1 MKLRWHARPTA
12 GSFQRAER
20 LWADRTTPAE
30 AARVVGEVRHAPVTA
45 VPVSELAGGPL
56 PPLDDSRV
64 QRELERI
71 TAGKRLRPLVAV
83 RRADRVHILD
93 GHHRVTAVRHLD
105 PAGTVRMVVAN
116 EGGTVNKKSMSR
128 SERTAAKL
136 AKAEETFAAD
146 LAAATIEVQTMDAN
160 DPGRT
165 AARKR
170 LAKLQGAYL
179 QDHSAGFARA
189 EELRKLDATGRAP
202 ETDGLAGRVD
212 RLMKANPTIGY
223 DELRGQLTREE
234 QAAYLASVRGVA

>member
-1 MKLRWHARPTA
+1 MIRWHARPTA

-30 AARVVGEVRHAPVTA
+30 AARVVEKIRRAPVTA

-64 QRELERI
+64 QRELERN

-116 EGGTVNKKSMSR
+116 EGGTVNKKSTSR

-146 LAAATIEVQTMDAN
+146 LAAATIEVQKMDAN

-179 QDHSAGFARA
+179 QDHSVGFARA
-189 EELRKLDATGRAP
+189 EELRKLDATGKAP
-202 ETDGLAGRVD
+202 AAGGIAEKAE
-212 RLMKANPTIGY
+212 RLRKDDPRIGF
-223 DELRGQLTREE
+223 DELRGQFSRDE
-234 QAAYLASVRGVA
+234 QQAYLDAVRGRAA